1 MAKKVNKERIVSYRL
16 TEEQYAPFGE
26 IIEKAGIS
34 QSQFFRDMTLSKSPV
49 FKESSK
55 NYDHLLFLYNKSSN
69 NLNQLAHRVNSAYR
83 KSGVVSETLYIRTL
97 NELALIR
104 ELLSAG
110 LSHVD

>member
-1 MAKKVNKERIVSYRL
+1 VSYRL

-69 NLNQLAHRVNSAYR
+69 NLNQLAHKVNSAYR
-83 KSGVVSETLYIRTL
+83 KSGVVSETLYIKTL